1 MPKIG
6 EKSFDVR
13 LVSRFIHQGEMKRA
27 DYDKHLK
34 ALPDE
39 TDNFVETRPGD
50 PDFEAEQSAATEQRI
65 AARDAARASSEEN
78 S

>member
-27 DYDKHLK
+27 EYDKHLK

-39 TDNFVETRPGD
+39 VDNFVETRPGD
-50 PDFEAEQSAATEQRI
+50 PDFEAEQGAAAEQRL
-65 AARDAARASSEEN
+65 AAREAARASEEN

>member
-27 DYDKHLK
+27 DYDKHLN
-34 ALPDE
+34 ALPD
-39 TDNFVETRPGD
+39 DAANAAETRPGD
-50 PDFEAEQSAATEQRI
+50 PDFEAEQNAAAEQRRADRE
-65 AARDAARASSEEN
+65 AAKALPEEN